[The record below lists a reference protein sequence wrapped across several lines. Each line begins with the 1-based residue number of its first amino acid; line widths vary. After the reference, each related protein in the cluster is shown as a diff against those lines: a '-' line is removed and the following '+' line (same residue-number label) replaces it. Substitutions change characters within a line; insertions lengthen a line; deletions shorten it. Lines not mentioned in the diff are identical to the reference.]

1 MKLFDFDWHVSIGAT
16 SSDDIYISKMN
27 NVLGKLEL
35 YDDEQ
40 NVDEPRA
47 ATTAGRTSAATTSAA
62 AAAVASHQPSSQ
74 PATSTSRRLA
84 NNGPSTTTTST
95 STNDK
100 QQMRLLQNDEQTTIK
115 SKFEKIKQIGVK
127 LTPSQSKSAHDMM
140 LPITSTTLK
149 ELCRE

>member
-16 SSDDIYISKMN
+16 SSDDIYISKLN

-35 YDDEQ
+35 YDEQ

-62 AAAVASHQPSSQ
+62 AAAVASQ
-74 PATSTSRRLA
+74 PATSTTSRRLA
-84 NNGPSTTTTST
+84 NNNGPPSTTTTST

-100 QQMRLLQNDEQTTIK
+100 QQMRLLQNDDQTTIK

>member
-16 SSDDIYISKMN
+16 SSDDTYISKMN

-35 YDDEQ
+35 YDEQ
-40 NVDEPRA
+40 NVDELRAA

-62 AAAVASHQPSSQ
+62 ASQ
-74 PATSTSRRLA
+74 PATSTTSRRLA
-84 NNGPSTTTTST
+84 NNNGPSTTTTST

-100 QQMRLLQNDEQTTIK
+100 QQMRLLQNDDQTTIK